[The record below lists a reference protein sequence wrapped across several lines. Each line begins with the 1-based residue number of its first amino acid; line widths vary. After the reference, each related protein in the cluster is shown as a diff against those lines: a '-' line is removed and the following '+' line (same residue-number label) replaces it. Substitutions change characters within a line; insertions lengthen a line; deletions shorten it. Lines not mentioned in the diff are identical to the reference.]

1 MLVGALAWEQGVA
14 TAAEP
19 PPQPTVTLNPSSG
32 YSNSWMNITGTGFA
46 ANDTVKVLFDDQ
58 QIGSGISS
66 PWMGWVSIGA
76 PIPKG
81 TTVGAHRI
89 SIVGSA
95 PADAAFATFTL
106 RPTAWVQAGFSDAHP
121 GFNPHESLLDGQ
133 SVGSLARRCAAQ
145 ASASV
150 ATSSPAVVGGRMYV
164 GTTLGDLV
172 AFSTDSCA
180 RAWSVHAGPGAASS
194 PAVVSGVAYV
204 ATSDGGIAAY
214 KATTGALL
222 WRTNVSPG
230 FSTPTVSQGRIIVSG
245 RDGNVYAF
253 KNSDGTLLWSAAVGA
268 GVESPPS
275 YTAVQGALDVG
286 SADGT
291 VYTLDPSTGTVN
303 AARSMPVG
311 GPVSAPPA
319 IRSGRVFVATENGI
333 VAASDNYGV
342 KKWSTQVGGAVTTPL
357 ATDGTRVYVDVA
369 GVGLRALSV
378 KSGSAVWT
386 SAVGAGN
393 SSPVVANGL
402 VYLAEG
408 TQVDALDAATGED
421 RWTASLSGSALSG
434 AVVAEGRVYAGS
446 DDGALTVFGLPNS

>member
-1 MLVGALAWEQGVA
+1 MLVGALVWEQGVA
-14 TAAEP
+14 IAAEP
-19 PPQPTVTLNPSSG
+19 PAQPTVTLNPPSG
-32 YSNSWMNITGTGFA
+32 YSNGWMNITGTGFA
-46 ANDTVKVLFDDQ
+46 PNDNVKLLFDDQ
-58 QIGSGISS
+58 QIGSGTIS
-66 PWMGWVSIGA
+66 PWTGGVSFGA

-81 TTVGAHRI
+81 TTFGAHRI

-95 PADAAFATFTL
+95 TPADAAFATFTL
-106 RPTAWVQAGFSDAHP
+106 RPTAWVQAGFSDSHA
-121 GFNPHESLLDGQ
+121 GFNPNESLLDGQ

-164 GTTLGDLV
+164 GTTFGDLL
-172 AFSTDSCA
+172 AFSTDACA
-180 RAWSVHAGPGAASS
+180 RAWSVNVGPGAASS

-204 ATSDGGIAAY
+204 ATSRGGIAAY

-230 FSTPTVSQGRIIVSG
+230 FSTPTVSHGRIIASG

-253 KNSDGTLLWSAAVGA
+253 KSSDGTLLWSEAVGA

-275 YTAVQGALDVG
+275 YTAVMGVLYVG

-291 VYTLDPSTGTVN
+291 VYALDPSTGKVN
-303 AARSMPVG
+303 EARSMPVG

-319 IRSGRVFVATENGI
+319 IRSGRLFVATENGI
-333 VAASDNYGV
+333 VTASDNYGV
-342 KKWSTQVGGAVTTPL
+342 KKWSTQVGGVTTPL

-369 GVGLRALSV
+369 GAGLRALSV
-378 KSGSAVWT
+378 KSGSVVWR
-386 SAVGAGN
+386 SAVGAGE

-402 VYLAEG
+402 VYLAESTHVG
-408 TQVDALDAATGED
+408 ALDAATGES

>member
-1 MLVGALAWEQGVA
+1 MLVGALAGERGVA
-14 TAAEP
+14 IAAEP
-19 PPQPTVTLNPSSG
+19 PAQPTVTLNPPSG
-32 YSNSWMNITGTGFA
+32 YSNSWMNIRATGFA
-46 ANDTVKVLFDDQ
+46 PGDNVKVLFDNQ
-58 QIGSGISS
+58 QIGSGIIA
-66 PWMGWVSIGA
+66 WTGEANFGA

-81 TTVGAHRI
+81 TTFGAHRI

-95 PADAAFATFTL
+95 TPADAAFATYTL
-106 RPTAWVQAGFSDAHP
+106 RPAAWVQAGFSDSHA
-121 GFNPHESLLDGQ
+121 GFNPNESLLDGE
-133 SVGSLARRCAAQ
+133 SVGSLGRRCAAQ

-164 GTTLGDLV
+164 GTTFGDLA

-180 RAWSVHAGPGAASS
+180 RAWSVNVGPGAASS
-194 PAVVSGVAYV
+194 PAIVSGVAYV
-204 ATSDGGIAAY
+204 ATSRGGIAAY
-214 KATTGALL
+214 KATTGALR

-230 FSTPTVSQGRIIVSG
+230 FGTPTVSHGRIIAAG

-253 KNSDGTLLWSAAVGA
+253 KSSDGRLLWSAAVGA

-275 YTAVQGALDVG
+275 YTAVGGVLYVG
-286 SADGT
+286 SADGS
-291 VYTLDPSTGTVN
+291 VYALDPSTGTVN
-303 AARSMPVG
+303 EARSMPVG

-319 IRSGRVFVATENGI
+319 IRSGRLFVATENGI
-333 VAASDNYGV
+333 VTASDNYGV

-378 KSGSAVWT
+378 KSGSVAWT
-386 SAVGAGN
+386 SAVGAGE

-402 VYLAEG
+402 AYLAES
-408 TQVDALDAATGED
+408 TQVDALDAATGQG

-434 AVVAEGRVYAGS
+434 AVVAEGRVYAGN